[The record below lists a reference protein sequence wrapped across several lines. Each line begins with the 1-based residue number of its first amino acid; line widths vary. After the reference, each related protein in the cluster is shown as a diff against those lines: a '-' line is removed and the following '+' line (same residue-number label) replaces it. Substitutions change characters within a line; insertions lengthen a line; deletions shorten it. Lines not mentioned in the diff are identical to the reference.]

1 MPAMDHSKMTMPG
14 ATAPAKEMPGM
25 DHSNMNMSG
34 ATSTAKDMAGMDHSA
49 MHAGEMG
56 SMMQLHMK
64 MMSDPVIMKRVM
76 ADPAMSRMMTA
87 AMKEMPA
94 EHKAMMQKMMPR
106 RQPAARSTT
115 KSATKSVTK
124 SAIKSAAT
132 PVKKVVTKKPAPK
145 KKDPMAGM
153 DHSKMKM

>member
-94 EHKAMMQKMMPR
+94 EHKAMMQKMMMPR
-106 RQPAARSTT
+106 PAAKSSA
-115 KSATKSVTK
+115 KSATKSATR
-124 SAIKSAAT
+124 SAAK